1 MHLDPA
7 GGAGHVL
14 AVVLRPPALHEG
26 HPGTGVSVVSPEAC
40 LDNRYLPDGA
50 HLGQLVHRLEPVV
63 DGLRQQRRELLVVE
77 DLQTAAG
84 WDLQK

>member
-1 MHLDPA
+1 M
-7 GGAGHVL
+7 
-14 AVVLRPPALHEG
+14 
-26 HPGTGVSVVSPEAC
+26 VSPAAC

-84 WDLQK
+84 WDLQTVDISNKYVVQ